1 MRINRYVNGEKIK
14 SMPHFVE
21 NEAIREA
28 VAAADSRRRAME
40 EEA

>member
-14 SMPHFVE
+14 TIPPLVE

-28 VAAADSRRRAME
+28 VAAADSRRRASE